1 MMHNNLFVNRL
12 IVYTRSNKIA
22 YDEIFHKG
30 VNIIRGKNSSGKS
43 TIIHFLF
50 YALGGAFNEW
60 VKEAKQ
66 CSRVI
71 IEIEANGATL
81 VLKRELN
88 FNEEGK
94 ANGLEPMYIHW
105 GNLND
110 ISDNNWEKYGFNTTV
125 NNISF
130 SNVLFDTLE
139 IPIVKGDSNITMH
152 QILRLIYID
161 QESPT
166 SSLFLYEHFDTMLTR
181 ETVAELLLGIY
192 NQELYDKKQRKDI
205 IDKDLTNVTQEIKSI
220 KKFIG
225 SPYMLIPSHVRTQ
238 IEKKEAEINEANTMI
253 QALKN
258 EEKSVR
264 FTQKTQL
271 EFEVLNKEAIGQRS
285 ITKSLD
291 EQIRDL
297 EFEIEDSKDFIIEL
311 ERKLRSIKNSIA
323 TRDFIGS
330 FSLEYCPECL
340 SPLKKNED
348 KHTCRLCKQKID
360 ESYGI
365 TQAKKIEKEISF
377 QLKESSNLLILKERQ
392 LINLKASYE
401 SEKVKLFQIQTQVN
415 DSLKDVK
422 SITNERIDNLLV
434 EKGKCAGEIL
444 QFKTMLENAEI
455 YNNLLKQESKLKEE
469 KTQCEYDITY
479 LLKEQ
484 MNNNEKIN
492 LSIERFALNLL
503 KGDLDRQEEFFKA
516 DTFNIDYRNNIA
528 FITDKNERYSSSSNF
543 YLKTSARYA
552 IFLASLHLDKMRYP
566 RFIFCDNMEDKG
578 IEPERAHNFQ
588 RVLVDMVEQNESSRY
603 QLIYTTSHILKEF
616 DNTKYCVGDYYTET
630 NKSLKYVTEFI

>member
-1 MMHNNLFVNRL
+1 MHNNLFVNRL
-12 IVYTRSNKIA
+12 IIYTKNNKVA
-22 YDEIFHKG
+22 YDETFHKG

-43 TIIHFLF
+43 TITHFLF

-71 IEIEANGATL
+71 VEVEVNGATL

-88 FNEEGK
+88 FNDEGR
-94 ANGLEPMYIHW
+94 ANGMEPMYIHW
-105 GNLND
+105 GKMED
-110 ISDNNWEKYGFNTTV
+110 VSDDNWKKYGFNTTP
-125 NNISF
+125 NSISF
-130 SNVLFDTLE
+130 SNVLFNTLE

-192 NQELYDKKQRKDI
+192 NQELYDKKQRKEA
-205 IDKDLTNVTQEIKSI
+205 IDKELINLSQEIKAI
-220 KKFIG
+220 KKFIDA
-225 SPYMLIPSHVRTQ
+225 PYMLIPSHVRTQ
-238 IEKKEAEINEANTMI
+238 IENKEKEIEKINLTI

-258 EEKSVR
+258 EEKSIR
-264 FTQKTQL
+264 FTKKTQL
-271 EFEVLNKEAIGQRS
+271 EFEVLNQEAIQQRS
-285 ITKSLD
+285 IVNKLND
-291 EQIRDL
+291 QIRDL

-311 ERKLRSIKNSIA
+311 ERKLKSIKNSVA
-323 TRDFIGS
+323 TRDFIGG

-340 SPLKKNED
+340 SPLQ
-348 KHTCRLCKQKID
+348 KHDNKQTCRLCKQSVD

-365 TQAKKIEKEISF
+365 TQAKKIEQEICF
-377 QLKESSNLLILKERQ
+377 QLKESSNLLIIKERK
-392 LINLKASYE
+392 LIDLKAYYE
-401 SEKVKLFQIQTQVN
+401 AEKVKLFQIQGQVN
-415 DSLKDVK
+415 NSLKDVK
-422 SITNERIDNLLV
+422 SIANERVESLLV
-434 EKGKCAGEIL
+434 EKGKCEGEIL

-455 YNNLLKQESKLKEE
+455 YNSLLQKEQSLKDEKVHCEYIITHLHREQEKNKEKTNREIEQFALKLLKK
-469 KTQCEYDITY
+469 
-479 LLKEQ
+479 
-484 MNNNEKIN
+484 
-492 LSIERFALNLL
+492 
-503 KGDLDRQEEFFKA
+503 DLDRQEEFFKA

-552 IFLASLHLDKMRYP
+552 IFLASLHIDQMRYP

-588 RVLVDMVEQNESSRY
+588 RVLVDMVEQNDKSSY
-603 QLIYTTSHILKEF
+603 QLIYTTSHILKEL
-616 DNTKYCVGDYYTET
+616 DTPDYCVGDFYTET
-630 NKSLKYVTEFI
+630 NKSLKYVSEFV